1 MRQVCRLGLLI
12 ASVSLGGCVN
22 STFDSL
28 SNQSTGCSA
37 STIRVAC
44 TSPTPIKPVVAPVV
58 VTPVVVT
65 PVVTPTPTTVV
76 NTGNNATLTTGDTT
90 IILESSIN
98 QTPVGASAIS
108 QLFDSPLNRTIAN
121 GNMTSD
127 QTINFNT
134 KTATNSL
141 WPISKTL
148 TYRDYDT
155 CINNGGVNTTTAGLC
170 ASGLGGTG
178 LGGNYKA
185 YRYLQ
190 FGVYDEELQ
199 VWAWNQ
205 SYATQYRD
213 VSASGIDPQHQ
224 AWSFGGNYTTAANM
238 PTTGKVNYAGQW
250 TGTAKT
256 ANFDASLASVTVPL
270 LDGTGAVVSVNGTPQ
285 TTTLLQTVAPTNN
298 WRVNGTS
305 ALTADFG
312 AGTLNG
318 RLSSTNWQGVNVN
331 KGLTDVD
338 TIAARAY
345 IAGCPGYQTTA
356 CNGNTPTGQRNWI
369 NAINYTYIPGSTGID
384 TGFMNTDVV
393 LNGTIAK
400 TPPAT
405 PPAVPPA
412 TTTNKENQVSGTAV
426 MDPNY
431 GWLTSTGSNPMY
443 ASFFG
448 VVTAGKPKEVT
459 GNFAFTAVTTNPNG
473 GNAGLNNDR
482 RGTIEMSGIFNGQ

>member
-1 MRQVCRLGLLI
+1 MRHVSALALI
-12 ASVSLGGCVN
+12 TASWALSGCVN
-22 STFDSL
+22 SSFDSL
-28 SNQSTGCSA
+28 STQSTGCGTTAISV
-37 STIRVAC
+37 TC
-44 TSPTPIKPVVAPVV
+44 TSPTAII
-58 VTPVVVT
+58 TPPALT
-65 PVVTPTPTTVV
+65 PAPTTTPPAVVVV

-121 GNMTSD
+121 GNMALNQS
-127 QTINFNT
+127 INFNT

-141 WPISKTL
+141 WPVSKTL
-148 TYRDYDT
+148 GYRDYDT

-178 LGGNYKA
+178 LNGNYKA

-190 FGVYDEELQ
+190 SGVYDEELQ

-238 PTTGKVNYAGQW
+238 PTTGQVNYAGQW

-256 ANFDASLASVTVPL
+256 TNFDPSLASVTVPL
-270 LDGTGAVVSVNGTPQ
+270 LDGAGAVVVVSGAPQ
-285 TTTLLQTVAPTNN
+285 TTTLSQTVAPSNN

-305 ALTADFG
+305 FLAANFG
-312 AGTLNG
+312 NGTLTG
-318 RLSSTNWQGVNVN
+318 RLSSTNWQGVNKN
-331 KGLTDVD
+331 FGLTDVD

-345 IAGCPGYQTTA
+345 IAGCPSYQTTA
-356 CNGNTPTGQRNWI
+356 CNGNTIIGQKNWI
-369 NAINYTYIPGSTGID
+369 NAINYTYNPVGASSID

-393 LNGTIAK
+393 LNGTITK

-443 ASFFG
+443 AGFFG
-448 VVTAGKPKEVT
+448 VVTGGKPKEVT
-459 GNFAFTAVTTNPNG
+459 GNFAFKAVTTNPNG
-473 GNAGLNNDR
+473 GNAGINNDR